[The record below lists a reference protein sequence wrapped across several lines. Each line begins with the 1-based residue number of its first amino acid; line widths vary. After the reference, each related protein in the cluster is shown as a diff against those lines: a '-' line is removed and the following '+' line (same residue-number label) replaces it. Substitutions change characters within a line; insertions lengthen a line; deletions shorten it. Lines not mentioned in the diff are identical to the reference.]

1 MGGHGATVG
10 RTSPLEVNGELSKN
24 QRRFQPAMVRMTFPV
39 FCSVST

>member
-10 RTSPLEVNGELSKN
+10 RTSPLLINGELSKN
-24 QRRFQPAMVRMTFPV
+24 RRLFQPAMVRITFPV